1 MAQAYILDANEAAA
15 DVAYRVSEVATIYPI
30 TPASP
35 MGEYA
40 DAWSAKLRRNLWG
53 SVVRV
58 VEMQSEA
65 GAAGA
70 LHGALQGGSLATTF
84 TSSQGLLLMLPDMFK
99 IAGELTPAV
108 IHVAARAIATH
119 ALSIFGDHSDVYTAR
134 TTGFAMLCAR
144 TPQEAHDLAAISAM
158 STLTSRIPFLHF
170 FDGFRT
176 SHELNRVEK
185 LSDADLLALMP
196 EDAIEAHRNR
206 SLSPERPAVRGTAQ
220 NPDTFFQAREACNP
234 YYDACPARVEAAFE
248 AFAARTGRQYH
259 PFEYFGAPDADRV
272 IVMMGSGALCA
283 EETAAWLNAHGEKVG
298 VLSVRLFR
306 PFSVDH
312 MLDTLPTTCR
322 TVVVLDRAKE
332 PGATGEPLFLD
343 VLCALREARPMVKVV
358 GGRFGLSSKEF
369 TPAMCKGVFD
379 LARDEKLKQGFTVG
393 IVDDVTRR
401 SITYDETFDLEPDEV
416 VRAIFYGLGSD
427 GTVGANKNSAQILG
441 EADPGEAERFAQGYF
456 VYDSKKAGAVTVSHL
471 RFGPNPINSSY
482 LIRNASFVACH
493 QWAFLERLD
502 VLGLAAHGATILL
515 NAPLPAADV
524 WAALPV
530 EVQQQIRE
538 KNLQVHVIDAV
549 KVAQEAGGAR
559 RMNPVNTIM
568 QVCFFALSGVLPRE
582 QAIERIRAK
591 IKKSYGGKGD
601 EVVKVNL
608 DAVDAALSHLH
619 PLPIPAGA
627 PESKIRR
634 RAIVAPEAPDFV
646 QRVTAAMIAGQGDRL
661 PVSAFPPD
669 GTWPVSTTRWEKRN
683 IALEIPVWDTD
694 ICIQCNKCALI
705 CPHAAIRTQVFDA
718 ARAPTA
724 PETFKLTPYR
734 GKEFN
739 LPEGAEGS
747 GRTFGAGPLSYS
759 VQVAPEDC
767 TGCGLCVAYCPVKDK
782 RNPRHKAIDMVV
794 QAPLREAEN
803 ENYAYFTQLP
813 DPPRTLVP
821 DTLKGSQ
828 FLRPLFEFSGA
839 CAGCGETPYIKL
851 ITQLFGDRTVIS
863 NATGCS
869 SIYGGNLP
877 TTPYCTNDDGRGPAW
892 INSLFED
899 NAEMGLGVRLA
910 LDQRAE
916 QARELL
922 VAHGNRFGCGDT
934 LISGLMAEQGTTETD
949 IEAQRARV
957 LQLKSALAPLAGKDA
972 QARRLLTLS
981 DDLVRRIVWIIGGD
995 GWAYDIGYGGL
1006 DHVLATGAN
1015 VNLIVLDTEVY
1026 SNTGGQ
1032 ASKSTPTG
1040 AVAKF
1045 AADGKSGPKKNL
1057 GLLAMMHE
1065 HVYVAQVA
1073 LGAKDAHTH
1082 KAFLEAVSWDGPSII
1097 IAYSPCIAHGY
1108 DLVHGPDQ
1116 EKLAVE
1122 TGYWPL
1128 FRYDPRRKAEGKP
1141 PLVLD
1146 SAPPKLALGRFT
1158 ENETR
1163 FQVLM
1168 RSDPVRAKMLLGR
1181 AQEQVNARFDLLTR
1195 LAGGAATE

>member
-1 MAQAYILDANEAAA
+1 VAQAFILDANEAAA
-15 DVAYRVSEVATIYPI
+15 DVAYRCSEVATIYPI

-40 DAWSAKLRRNLWG
+40 DAWSAKHRKNLWG

-70 LHGALQGGSLATTF
+70 LHGALQGGTLATTY
-84 TSSQGLLLMLPDMFK
+84 TASQGLLLMLPDMFK

-108 IHVAARAIATH
+108 IHVAARSLATH
-119 ALSIFGDHSDVYTAR
+119 ALSIFGDHSDVYAAR
-134 TTGFAMLCAR
+134 STGFAMLCAR
-144 TPQEAHDLAAISAM
+144 TPQEAHDLAAVSSMA
-158 STLTSRIPFLHF
+158 TLTSRIPFLHF

-185 LSDADLLALMP
+185 LSDADLLALLP

-206 SLSPERPAVRGTAQ
+206 SLSPERPVVRGTAQ

-234 YYDACPARVEAAFE
+234 FYDACPARVEE
-248 AFAARTGRQYH
+248 AFAARTGRQYK

-272 IVMMGSGALCA
+272 IVIMGSGALAA
-283 EETAAWLNAHGEKVG
+283 EETAAYLNAKGERVG
-298 VLSVRLFR
+298 VISVRLFR
-306 PFSVDH
+306 PFSTDH
-312 MLDTLPTTCR
+312 LVAMLPPTCGS
-322 TVVVLDRAKE
+322 VIVLDRAKE

-343 VLCALREARPMVKVV
+343 VLCALRETRPMVRVV

-369 TPAMCKGVFD
+369 TPAMVKGVFD
-379 LARDEKLKQGFTVG
+379 QSRAGTLKQGFTVG
-393 IVDDVTRR
+393 IVDDVTYR
-401 SITYDETFDLEPDEV
+401 SINYDETFDLEPADV
-416 VRAIFYGLGSD
+416 VRAVFYGLGSD

-441 EADPGEAERFAQGYF
+441 EADPGEETRYAQGYF
-456 VYDSKKAGAVTVSHL
+456 VYDSKKAGAVTISHL
-471 RFGPNPINSSY
+471 RFGPKPINSSY

-502 VLGLAAHGATILL
+502 VLSIAAKGATVLL
-515 NAPLPAADV
+515 NAPLPAEEV
-524 WAALPV
+524 WAALPL
-530 EVQQQIRE
+530 EVQQQIIE
-538 KNLQVHVIDAV
+538 KDLQVHVIDAV
-549 KVAQEAGGAR
+549 KVAREAGGAR

-568 QVCFFALSGVLPRE
+568 QCCFFALSGVLPRE

-608 DAVDAALSHLH
+608 DAVDAALNHLH

-634 RAIVAPEAPDFV
+634 RATVPPEAPDFV

-669 GTWPVSTTRWEKRN
+669 GTWPASTTRWEKRN
-683 IALEIPVWDTD
+683 IALEIPVWDSD

-705 CPHAAIRTQVFDA
+705 CPHAAIRTQAFDA
-718 ARAPTA
+718 AKVPEAPA
-724 PETFKLTPYR
+724 TFKTTPFK
-734 GKEFN
+734 GKEFGDN
-739 LPEGAEGS
+739 I
-747 GRTFGAGPLSYS
+747 SYT

-767 TGCGLCVAYCPVKDK
+767 TGCGLCVAYCPAKDK
-782 RNPRHKAIDMVV
+782 KNPRHKAIDMVL

-803 ENYAYFTQLP
+803 ENFAHFLQIP
-813 DPPRTLVP
+813 DPPRTQVP

-877 TTPYCTNDDGRGPAW
+877 TTPYCTNAEGRGPAW
-892 INSLFED
+892 VNSLFED

-910 LDQRAE
+910 LDQRADL
-916 QARELL
+916 ARQLL
-922 VAHGNRFGCGDT
+922 TGHGARFGAADT
-934 LISGLMAEQGTTETD
+934 LMAGLLAEQGSTE
-949 IEAQRARV
+949 IEIAAQRERV
-957 LQLKSALAPLAGKDA
+957 LALKAVLSPLAGKDA
-972 QARRLLTLS
+972 EARRLLTLS
-981 DDLVRRIVWIIGGD
+981 DDLVRRVVWIIGGD

-1006 DHVLATGAN
+1006 DHVLASGAN
-1015 VNLIVLDTEVY
+1015 VNIIVLDTEVY

-1032 ASKSTPTG
+1032 ASKSTPIG

-1045 AADGKSGPKKNL
+1045 AADGKSGQKKNL

-1082 KAFLEAVSWDGPSII
+1082 KALMEAESWHGPSIV

-1128 FRYDPRRKAEGKP
+1128 FRYDPRRKAEGKQ

-1146 SAPPKLALGRFT
+1146 SAPPKTALGKFT
-1158 ENETR
+1158 QNETR

-1168 RSDPVRAKMLLGR
+1168 RSDPERATMLLGR
-1181 AQEQVNARFDLLTR
+1181 AQEQVNARFELLAR

>member
-1 MAQAYILDANEAAA
+1 MAQAFILDANEAAA
-15 DVAYRVSEVATIYPI
+15 DVAYRCSEVATIYPI

-40 DAWSAKLRRNLWG
+40 DAWSAKHRKNLWG

-70 LHGALQGGSLATTF
+70 LHGALQGGTLATTY
-84 TSSQGLLLMLPDMFK
+84 TASQGLLLMLPDMFK

-108 IHVAARAIATH
+108 IHVAARSLATH
-119 ALSIFGDHSDVYTAR
+119 ALSIFGDHSDVYAAR
-134 TTGFAMLCAR
+134 STGFAMLCAR
-144 TPQEAHDLAAISAM
+144 TPQEAHDLAAVSSMA
-158 STLTSRIPFLHF
+158 TLTSRIPFLHF

-185 LSDADLLALMP
+185 LSDADLLALLP

-206 SLSPERPAVRGTAQ
+206 SLSPERPVVRGTAQ

-234 YYDACPARVEAAFE
+234 FYDACPARVEE
-248 AFAARTGRQYH
+248 AFAARTGRQYK

-272 IVMMGSGALCA
+272 IVIMGSGALAA
-283 EETAAWLNAHGEKVG
+283 EETAAYLNAKGERVG
-298 VLSVRLFR
+298 VISVRLFR
-306 PFSVDH
+306 PFSTDH
-312 MLDTLPTTCR
+312 LVAMLPPTCGS
-322 TVVVLDRAKE
+322 VIVLDRAKE

-343 VLCALREARPMVKVV
+343 VLCALRETRPMVRVV

-369 TPAMCKGVFD
+369 TPAMVKGVFD
-379 LARDEKLKQGFTVG
+379 QSRAGTLKQGFTVG
-393 IVDDVTRR
+393 IVDDVTYR
-401 SITYDETFDLEPDEV
+401 SINYDETFDLEPADV
-416 VRAIFYGLGSD
+416 VRAVFYGLGSD

-441 EADPGEAERFAQGYF
+441 EADPGEETRYAQGYF
-456 VYDSKKAGAVTVSHL
+456 VYDSKKAGAVTISHL
-471 RFGPNPINSSY
+471 RFGPKPINSSY

-502 VLGLAAHGATILL
+502 VLSIAAKGATVLL
-515 NAPLPAADV
+515 NAPLPAEEV
-524 WAALPV
+524 WAALPL
-530 EVQQQIRE
+530 EVQQQIIE
-538 KNLQVHVIDAV
+538 KDLQVHVIDAV
-549 KVAQEAGGAR
+549 KVAREAGGAR

-568 QVCFFALSGVLPRE
+568 QCCFFALSGVLPRE

-608 DAVDAALSHLH
+608 DAVDAALNHLH

-634 RAIVAPEAPDFV
+634 RATVPPEAPDFV

-669 GTWPVSTTRWEKRN
+669 GTWPASTTRWEKRN
-683 IALEIPVWDTD
+683 IALEIPVWDSD

-705 CPHAAIRTQVFDA
+705 CPHAAIRTQAFDA
-718 ARAPTA
+718 AKVPEAPA
-724 PETFKLTPYR
+724 TFKTTPFK
-734 GKEFN
+734 GKEFGDN
-739 LPEGAEGS
+739 I
-747 GRTFGAGPLSYS
+747 SYT

-767 TGCGLCVAYCPVKDK
+767 TGCGLCVAYCPAKDK
-782 RNPRHKAIDMVV
+782 KNPRHKAIDMVL

-803 ENYAYFTQLP
+803 ENFAHFLQIP
-813 DPPRTLVP
+813 DPPRTQVP

-877 TTPYCTNDDGRGPAW
+877 TTPYCTNAEGRGPAW
-892 INSLFED
+892 VNSLFED

-910 LDQRAE
+910 LDQRADL
-916 QARELL
+916 ARQLL
-922 VAHGNRFGCGDT
+922 TGHGARFGAADT
-934 LISGLMAEQGTTETD
+934 LMAGLLAEQGSTE
-949 IEAQRARV
+949 IEIAAQRERV
-957 LQLKSALAPLAGKDA
+957 LALKAVLSPLAGKDA
-972 QARRLLTLS
+972 EARRLLTLS
-981 DDLVRRIVWIIGGD
+981 DDLVRRVVWIIGGD

-1006 DHVLATGAN
+1006 DHVLASGAN
-1015 VNLIVLDTEVY
+1015 VNIIVLDTEVY

-1032 ASKSTPTG
+1032 ASKSTPIG

-1045 AADGKSGPKKNL
+1045 AADGKSGQKKNL

-1082 KAFLEAVSWDGPSII
+1082 KALMEAESWHGPSIV

-1128 FRYDPRRKAEGKP
+1128 FRYDPRRKAEGKQ

-1146 SAPPKLALGRFT
+1146 SAPPKTALGKFT
-1158 ENETR
+1158 QNETR

-1168 RSDPVRAKMLLGR
+1168 RSDPERATMLLGR
-1181 AQEQVNARFDLLTR
+1181 AQEQVNARFELLAR

>member
-1 MAQAYILDANEAAA
+1 VSQTFILDANEAAA
-15 DVAYRVSEVATIYPI
+15 DVAYRCSEIATIYPI

-40 DAWSAKLRRNLWG
+40 DAWSAKHRKNLWG

-70 LHGALQGGSLATTF
+70 LHGALQGGTLATTY
-84 TSSQGLLLMLPDMFK
+84 TASQGLLLMLPDMFK

-108 IHVAARAIATH
+108 IHVAARSLATH
-119 ALSIFGDHSDVYTAR
+119 ALSIFGDHSDVYAAR
-134 TTGFAMLCAR
+134 STGFAMLCAR
-144 TPQEAHDLAAISAM
+144 TPQEAHDLAAVSSMA
-158 STLTSRIPFLHF
+158 TLTSRIPFLHF

-185 LSDADLLALMP
+185 LSDADLLALLP

-206 SLSPERPAVRGTAQ
+206 SLSPERPVVRGTAQ

-234 YYDACPARVEAAFE
+234 FYDACPTRVEEAFA
-248 AFAARTGRQYH
+248 AFAARTGRQYK

-272 IVMMGSGALCA
+272 IVIMGSGALAA
-283 EETAAWLNAHGEKVG
+283 EETAAYLNARGERVG
-298 VLSVRLFR
+298 VISVRLFR
-306 PFSVDH
+306 PFSTEHLVA
-312 MLDTLPTTCR
+312 MLPPTCGS
-322 TVVVLDRAKE
+322 VIVLDRAKE

-343 VLCALREARPMVKVV
+343 VLCALRETRPMVRVV

-369 TPAMCKGVFD
+369 TPAMVKGVFD
-379 LARDEKLKQGFTVG
+379 QSRAHTLKQGFTVG
-393 IVDDVTRR
+393 IVDDVTYR
-401 SITYDETFDLEPDEV
+401 SISYDDTFDLEPADV
-416 VRAIFYGLGSD
+416 VRAVFYGLGSD

-441 EADPGEAERFAQGYF
+441 EADPGEETRYAQGYF

-502 VLGLAAHGATILL
+502 VLSIAAPGATVLL
-515 NAPLPAADV
+515 NAPLPADEV

-530 EVQQQIRE
+530 EVQRQIIE
-538 KNLQVHVIDAV
+538 KDLKVHVIDAV
-549 KVAQEAGGAR
+549 KVAREAGGAR

-568 QVCFFALSGVLPRE
+568 QCCFFALSGVLPRE

-608 DAVDAALSHLH
+608 DAVDAALNHLH

-627 PESKIRR
+627 PESKIHR
-634 RAIVAPEAPDFV
+634 RATVPPEAPDFV
-646 QRVTAAMIAGQGDRL
+646 QRVTAAMIAGLGDRL

-683 IALEIPVWDTD
+683 IALEIPVWDSD

-705 CPHAAIRTQVFDA
+705 CPHAAIRTQAFDA
-718 ARAPTA
+718 SKVPAAPA
-724 PETFKLTPYR
+724 TFKTTPFK
-734 GKEFN
+734 GKEFGDN
-739 LPEGAEGS
+739 I
-747 GRTFGAGPLSYS
+747 SYT

-782 RNPRHKAIDMVV
+782 KNPRHKAIDMVL
-794 QAPLREAEN
+794 QAPLRVAEN
-803 ENYAYFTQLP
+803 ENFAHFMQIP
-813 DPPRTLVP
+813 DPPRTQVP

-877 TTPYCTNDDGRGPAW
+877 TTPYCTNEEGRGPAW
-892 INSLFED
+892 VNSLFED

-910 LDQRAE
+910 LDQRAD
-916 QARELL
+916 QARYLL
-922 VAHGNRFGCGDT
+922 TSHGARFGAGDT
-934 LISGLMAEQGTTETD
+934 LMTALLAEQGSTEV
-949 IEAQRARV
+949 EVAAQRERV
-957 LQLKSALAPLAGKDA
+957 LALKAVLSPLAGKDA
-972 QARRLLTLS
+972 EARRLLTLS
-981 DDLVRRIVWIIGGD
+981 DDLVRRVVWIIGGD

-1006 DHVLATGAN
+1006 DHVLASGAN
-1015 VNLIVLDTEVY
+1015 VNIIVLDTEVY

-1032 ASKSTPTG
+1032 ASKSTPIG

-1082 KAFLEAVSWDGPSII
+1082 KALVEAESWHGPSIV

-1128 FRYDPRRKAEGKP
+1128 FRYDPRRKAEGKQ

-1146 SAPPKLALGRFT
+1146 SAPPKTPLGKFT
-1158 ENETR
+1158 QNETR

-1168 RSDPVRAKMLLGR
+1168 RSDPERATMLLGH
-1181 AQEQVNARFDLLTR
+1181 AQAQVNARFELLAR

>member
-1 MAQAYILDANEAAA
+1 VAQAFILDANEAAA
-15 DVAYRVSEVATIYPI
+15 DVAYRCSEVATIYPI

-40 DAWSAKLRRNLWG
+40 DAWSAKHRKNLWG

-70 LHGALQGGSLATTF
+70 LHGALQGGTLATTY
-84 TSSQGLLLMLPDMFK
+84 TASQGLLLMLPDMFK

-108 IHVAARAIATH
+108 IHVAARSLATH
-119 ALSIFGDHSDVYTAR
+119 ALSIFGDHSDVYAAR
-134 TTGFAMLCAR
+134 STGFAMLCAR
-144 TPQEAHDLAAISAM
+144 TPQEAHDLAAVSSMA
-158 STLTSRIPFLHF
+158 TLTSRIPFLHF

-185 LSDADLLALMP
+185 LSDTDLLALLP

-206 SLSPERPAVRGTAQ
+206 SLSPERPVVRGTAQ

-234 YYDACPARVEAAFE
+234 FYDACPARVEEAFA
-248 AFAARTGRQYH
+248 AFAARTGRQYK

-272 IVMMGSGALCA
+272 IVIMGSGALAA
-283 EETAAWLNAHGEKVG
+283 EETAAYLNAKGERVG
-298 VLSVRLFR
+298 VISVRLFR
-306 PFSVDH
+306 PFSTDH
-312 MLDTLPTTCR
+312 LVAMLPPTCGS
-322 TVVVLDRAKE
+322 VIVLDRAKE

-343 VLCALREARPMVKVV
+343 VLCALRETRPMVRVV

-369 TPAMCKGVFD
+369 TPAMVKGVFD
-379 LARDEKLKQGFTVG
+379 QSRAGTLKQGFTVG
-393 IVDDVTRR
+393 IVDDVTYR
-401 SITYDETFDLEPDEV
+401 SINYDETFDLEPADV
-416 VRAIFYGLGSD
+416 VRAVFYGLGSD

-441 EADPGEAERFAQGYF
+441 EADPGEETRYAQGYF

-471 RFGPNPINSSY
+471 RFGPKPINSSY

-502 VLGLAAHGATILL
+502 VLSIAAKGATVLL
-515 NAPLPAADV
+515 NAPLPADQV

-530 EVQQQIRE
+530 EVQQQIIE
-538 KNLQVHVIDAV
+538 KELQVHVIDAV
-549 KVAQEAGGAR
+549 QVAREAGGAR

-568 QVCFFALSGVLPRE
+568 QCCFFALSGVLPRE

-608 DAVDAALSHLH
+608 DAVDAALNHLH

-627 PESKIRR
+627 PESKIHR
-634 RAIVAPEAPDFV
+634 RATVPPEAPDFV

-683 IALEIPVWDTD
+683 IALEIPVWDSD

-705 CPHAAIRTQVFDA
+705 CPHAAIRTQAFDA
-718 ARAPTA
+718 SLAPAA
-724 PETFKLTPYR
+724 PATFKTTPFK
-734 GKEFN
+734 GKEFGDN
-739 LPEGAEGS
+739 
-747 GRTFGAGPLSYS
+747 FSYT

-782 RNPRHKAIDMVV
+782 KNPRHKAIDMVL

-803 ENYAYFTQLP
+803 ENFAHFMKLP
-813 DPPRTLVP
+813 DPPRTQVP

-877 TTPYCTNDDGRGPAW
+877 TTPYCTNAEGRGPAW
-892 INSLFED
+892 VNSLFED

-916 QARELL
+916 QARYLL
-922 VAHGNRFGCGDT
+922 ANHGVRFGAGDT
-934 LISGLMAEQGTTETD
+934 LMAGLLAEQGASEV
-949 IEAQRARV
+949 EVAAQRERV
-957 LQLKSALAPLAGKDA
+957 LALKAVLSPLAGKDA
-972 QARRLLTLS
+972 EARRLLTLS
-981 DDLVRRIVWIIGGD
+981 DDLVRRVVWIIGGD

-1006 DHVLATGAN
+1006 DHVLASGAN
-1015 VNLIVLDTEVY
+1015 VNIIVLDTEVY

-1032 ASKSTPTG
+1032 ASKSTPIG

-1045 AADGKSGPKKNL
+1045 AADGKSGQKKNL

-1082 KAFLEAVSWDGPSII
+1082 KALMEAESWHGPSIV

-1128 FRYDPRRKAEGKP
+1128 FRYDPRRKAEGKQ
-1141 PLVLD
+1141 PLILD
-1146 SAPPKLALGRFT
+1146 SAPPKTALGKFT
-1158 ENETR
+1158 QNETR

-1168 RSDPVRAKMLLGR
+1168 RSDPERATMLLGR
-1181 AQEQVNARFDLLTR
+1181 AQEQVNARFELLAR

>member
-1 MAQAYILDANEAAA
+1 VAKAYILDANEAAA

-40 DAWSAKLRRNLWG
+40 DAWSVKQRPNLWG
-53 SVVRV
+53 SPVRV

-70 LHGALQGGSLATTF
+70 LHGALQGGTLATTF
-84 TSSQGLLLMLPDMFK
+84 TASQGLLLMLPDMFK

-108 IHVAARAIATH
+108 IHVAARTVATH
-119 ALSIFGDHSDVYTAR
+119 ALSIFGDHSDVYSAR
-134 TTGFAMLCAR
+134 STGFAMICAR
-144 TPQEAHDLAAISAM
+144 TPQEAHDMAAVTAM
-158 STLTSRIPFLHF
+158 ATLESRIPFVHF

-185 LSDADLLALMP
+185 LSDDDLRALMP
-196 EDAIEAHRNR
+196 EAAIEAHRNR
-206 SLSPERPAVRGTAQ
+206 SLSPDRPVVRGTAQ
-220 NPDTFFQAREACNP
+220 NPDTFFQAREACNVF
-234 YYDACPARVEAAFE
+234 YDACPAQVEAAFD
-248 AFAARTGRQYH
+248 AFAARTSRRYA
-259 PFEYFGAPDADRV
+259 PFEYVGAPDADRV
-272 IVMMGSGALCA
+272 IVIMGSGALCA
-283 EETAAWLNAHGEKVG
+283 EETAAYLNARGEKVG
-298 VLSVRLFR
+298 VLTVRLFR
-306 PFSVDH
+306 PFSPERMVAA
-312 MLDTLPTTCR
+312 LPTTCR
-322 TVVVLDRAKE
+322 TVIVLDRAKE

-343 VLCALREARPMVKVV
+343 VLCALREARPMVKVI

-369 TPAMCKGVFD
+369 TPAMCKGVYD
-379 LARDEKLKQGFTVG
+379 ASAVDALKHGFTVG
-393 IVDDVTRR
+393 IVDDVTYR
-401 SITYDETFDLEPDEV
+401 SIKYDEAFELDTPDV
-416 VRAIFYGLGSD
+416 VQAVFFGLGSD

-441 EADPGEAERFAQGYF
+441 EDGDRHAQGYF

-471 RFGPNPINSSY
+471 RFGPNPINSTY
-482 LIRNASFVACH
+482 LIRQAGFVACH

-502 VLGLAAHGATILL
+502 VLSIAARGATVLL
-515 NAPLPAADV
+515 NAPLAAEDV
-524 WAALPV
+524 WMALPV
-530 EVQQQIRE
+530 EVQKQIIE
-538 KNLQVHVIDAV
+538 KELKVHVIDAV
-549 KVAQEAGGAR
+549 KVAREAGGAR

-568 QVCFFALSGVLPRE
+568 QVCFFALSGVLPRD
-582 QAIERIRAK
+582 QAIEAIRAK
-591 IKKSYGGKGD
+591 IRKSYGGKGD

-627 PESKIRR
+627 PESTVRR
-634 RAIVAPEAPDFV
+634 RPTVPPEAPDFV
-646 QRVTAAMIAGQGDRL
+646 QKVTAAMIAGLGDKL

-683 IALEIPVWDTD
+683 IAQDIPVWDAS

-705 CPHAAIRTQVFDA
+705 CPHAAIRTQVFDPSV
-718 ARAPTA
+718 APTA
-724 PETFKLTPYR
+724 PITFKTTAYK
-734 GKEFN
+734 GKEYGEN
-739 LPEGAEGS
+739 
-747 GRTFGAGPLSYS
+747 RSYV

-767 TGCGLCVAYCPVKDK
+767 TGCGLCVAYCPAKDK
-782 RNPRHKAIDMVV
+782 KNPRHKAIDMTP

-803 ENYAYFTQLP
+803 DNYAYFLKLP
-813 DPPRTLVP
+813 DPPREQVP

-828 FLRPLFEFSGA
+828 FLRPLFEYSGA
-839 CAGCGETPYIKL
+839 CAGCGETPYVKL
-851 ITQLFGDRTVIS
+851 ITQLFGERTVIS

-892 INSLFED
+892 VNSLFED

-910 LDQRAE
+910 LDQRAALAAHLLTG
-916 QARELL
+916 QATRLG
-922 VAHGNRFGCGDT
+922 VGDA
-934 LISGLMAEQGTTETD
+934 LAAAILAPQGRTEAD
-949 IEAQRARV
+949 VKAQRERV
-957 LQLKSALAPLAGKDA
+957 VALKAAIAPLAAKGDA
-972 QARRLLTLS
+972 DARRLLTVA
-981 DDLVRRIVWIIGGD
+981 DDLVRKIVWIIGGD

-1006 DHVLATGAN
+1006 DHVLASGAN
-1015 VNLIVLDTEVY
+1015 VNIIVLDTEVY

-1045 AADGKSGPKKNL
+1045 AADGKAGNKKNL
-1057 GLLAMMHE
+1057 GLLAMMHG

-1073 LGAKDAHTH
+1073 LGAKDAHAH
-1082 KAFLEAVSWDGPSII
+1082 KALLEAETWDGPSIV

-1141 PLVLD
+1141 ALVLD
-1146 SAPPKLALGRFT
+1146 SAPPTSPLGRFT
-1158 ENETR
+1158 QNETR

-1168 RSDPVRAKMLLGR
+1168 RSDPARATALLAH
-1181 AQEQVNARFDLLTR
+1181 AQEEVNARFALLTR